1 MSSLLGLPG
10 LPAGP
15 AGHNLG
21 PRLFKEKPDC
31 QMCRLPDCHTGFID
45 CLLKIIA
52 ENRVEERC
60 HFFLV

>member
-1 MSSLLGLPG
+1 LLGLPGLPG

-15 AGHNLG
+15 AGQLA
-21 PRLFKEKPDC
+21 RWPDC
-31 QMCRLPDCHTGFID
+31 QMCRLPDCHTRHTGFID